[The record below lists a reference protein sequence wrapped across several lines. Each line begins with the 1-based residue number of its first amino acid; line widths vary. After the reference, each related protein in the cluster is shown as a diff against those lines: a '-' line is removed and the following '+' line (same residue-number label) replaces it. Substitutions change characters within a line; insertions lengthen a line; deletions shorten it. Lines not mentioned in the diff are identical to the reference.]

1 MIEVA
6 RQGES
11 KGRDGDKLKERGEKE
26 WRDRERG
33 RGVREVEKG
42 KRGR

>member
-1 MIEVA
+1 MA

-11 KGRDGDKLKERGEKE
+11 QGRDGDKLNERGEKE
-26 WRDRERG
+26 CKDRERG